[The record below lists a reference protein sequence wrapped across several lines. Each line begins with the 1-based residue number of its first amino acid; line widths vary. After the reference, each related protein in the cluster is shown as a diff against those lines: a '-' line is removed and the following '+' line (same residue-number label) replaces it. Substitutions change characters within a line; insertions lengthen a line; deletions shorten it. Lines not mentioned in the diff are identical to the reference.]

1 MLLFQAYWVP
11 FFAAAAAIAVVA
23 VAIAVAVAGV
33 AARLAPQ
40 Y

>member
-11 FFAAAAAIAVVA
+11 FFAAVVVTDVVA
-23 VAIAVAVAGV
+23 VAAVAGV